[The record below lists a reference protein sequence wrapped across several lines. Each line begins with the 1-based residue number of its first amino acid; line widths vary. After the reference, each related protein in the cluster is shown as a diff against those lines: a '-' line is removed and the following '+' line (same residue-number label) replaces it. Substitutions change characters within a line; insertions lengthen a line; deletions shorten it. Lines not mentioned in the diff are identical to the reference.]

1 MLIEKQDAPFERSPS
16 PEEREIALLRRE
28 LERVK
33 QENDTLKKILR
44 AVTKSNN
51 IKTYI
56 TPH

>member
-1 MLIEKQDAPFERSPS
+1 MLSKEQDGLLERHPS
-16 PEEREIALLRRE
+16 PQEREIALLRRE

-33 QENDTLKKILR
+33 QENDTLKKVLR